1 MPTVTTDAPL
11 GDIEFLARSP
21 YRVRTLN
28 ALSEEPRSRSEL
40 REATGASPSTVG
52 RLLREFEERR
62 WIRRTGHEY
71 ETTQLGAFVAS
82 GMADLLERIETER
95 QLREVWIELPIDS
108 CELSVEAVSD
118 ATVTLA
124 EASAPYRPIDRFV
137 SLLEGTDRFRFLG
150 SELAL
155 IEPCRTEACQLIAD
169 GMRAEII
176 DPPAVAIDVLEA
188 YPELCARMLETGN
201 VTIYLHD
208 DLPEYSLCLL
218 DDRVAIPGYDPVSG
232 TVRALIDTGTDA
244 AREWAEST
252 FVRYRREAEPLPPLE
267 AL

>member
-1 MPTVTTDAPL
+1 MSTVTTDAPL

-21 YRVRTLN
+21 YRIG
-28 ALSEEPRSRSEL
+28 ALSALAEEPRNRTEL
-40 REATGASPSTVG
+40 QEAIDASSSTVG

-71 ETTQLGAFVAS
+71 ETTQLGTFVAS
-82 GMADLLERIETER
+82 GMAELLERIETER
-95 QLREVWIELPIDS
+95 QLRAVWSELPIDS
-108 CELSVEAVSD
+108 CELPVEAVTD
-118 ATVTLA
+118 ATVTVA
-124 EASAPYRPIDRFV
+124 EASAPYRPVDRFV
-137 SLLEGTDRFRFLG
+137 SLLEDTDRFRFLG

-155 IEPCRTEACQLIAD
+155 IEPCRTEVCQLVVD

-176 DPPAVAIDVLEA
+176 DPPGVAIDVLET
-188 YPELCARMLETGN
+188 YPELCARTLDTGN
-201 VTIYLHD
+201 VTVYLHE

-252 FVRYRREAEPLPPLE
+252 FALYRREAEPLPPLE
-267 AL
+267 EL